1 MIRNEIK
8 RHTLKCVSLVMTLL
22 LTATLFSGCSDR
34 KVTVGSYRSIENNV
48 YEDQIIA
55 SNSDYELCWSADAK
69 AILFKSVKTGKVWS
83 DMCYSAFLEGNM
95 NTNANSAISIT
106 IVDTETTKWDTVYS
120 YQLSDDGGSLVCKKI
135 DDGIRVTYFFDIYK
149 IAVPIEYK
157 LRDDSVEV
165 SVNASGILENGERYK
180 LISVSIA
187 PFMCSTENSSN
198 NSYLFV
204 PSGSGALMYTEKRP
218 EGTRTYSGEVYGADK
233 SRRIPEKNANE
244 TPVYMPI
251 FGAKGNE
258 MAMLGIIENGAG
270 ASEIKAYAGN
280 DKTGY
285 SNVGVTF
292 YLRGYD
298 EFYFQS
304 MQTGNTILEKV
315 ADNITVQELA
325 VGFYPLYGEDADYNG
340 MAKKYREY
348 LVAKKILI
356 QSETER
362 QPYSLTIVGGTKIP
376 ASMFGIPY
384 TKLVSMTT
392 FSQAQ
397 KMINAFIDKT
407 GETPSVRLYGYG
419 DNGITA
425 GTLNGGKKFP
435 SIFGKKNDIKNL
447 SAYCKNNNVDLFM
460 DMDIVNF
467 SKSGNG
473 VNTSSGVAL
482 NAIKS
487 KATQT
492 LFNPLM
498 QEDSSYKY
506 YLISRS
512 KLLSAAENAM
522 KKAEKYGIG
531 GIAFSSLGSSAYSD
545 YREEKYENKAGI
557 EKQIS
562 GIFNLTKKSGYSVA
576 TGSANAYAAGVSD
589 VLFDTPL
596 ENGDYNSLDIQ
607 IPFYQMIFNSY
618 KPMYSEAVNL
628 NENPQKTVMLSVIS
642 GTGLG
647 YTAEYEFIKDSRDFK
662 MEKLYGTLFEN
673 VLSEIG
679 ETLDGNFCDCFQS
692 IEGATFEKYEIINEN
707 LSASHFSNGVVIY
720 GNHSDKAIDSP
731 VGVLSAWGYKKG

>member
-1 MIRNEIK
+1 MVRNEIK
-8 RHTLKCVSLVMTLL
+8 RCMLKSISIVTALLLAMTLL
-22 LTATLFSGCSDR
+22 SGCSDK
-34 KVTVGSYRSIENNV
+34 KVTVSRYRSIDNNI

-55 SNSDYELCWSADAK
+55 SNSDYELSWSADAK
-69 AILFKSVKTGKVWS
+69 AVLFKSVKTSKVWS

-348 LVAKKILI
+348 MLAKNALI
-356 QSETER
+356 QSETNR
-362 QPYSLTIVGGTKIP
+362 QPYSLTVIGGTKIP
-376 ASMFGIPY
+376 VSTLGIPH

-397 KMINAFIDKT
+397 EIISAFIDESGK
-407 GETPSVRLYGYG
+407 TPSVCLYGYG

-425 GTLNGGKKFP
+425 GTLNGGKNFA
-435 SIFGKKNDIKNL
+435 SVFGNKRNIKNL
-447 SAYCKNNNVDLFM
+447 NDYCKDNNVNLFI
-460 DMDIVNF
+460 DMDIVSF
-467 SKSGNG
+467 SKNGNG
-473 VNTSSGVAL
+473 VNTASGVAL

-487 KATQT
+487 KASQR

-498 QEDSSYKY
+498 QEDNSYKY

-512 KLLSAAENAM
+512 KLLEAAGNAM

-545 YREEKYENKAGI
+545 YREEKYENKSGI
-557 EKQIS
+557 EEQIS
-562 GIFNLTKKSGYSVA
+562 GIFNSTKKSGYSTA
-576 TGSANAYAAGVSD
+576 TATANAYAAGLAD
-589 VLFDTPL
+589 ALFDVPL
-596 ENGDYNSLDIQ
+596 ENGDYNSLDVQ

-618 KPMYSEAVNL
+618 KPMYSEALNL
-628 NENPQKTVMLSVIS
+628 DENPKKTVMLSAIS

-647 YTAEYEFIKDSRDFK
+647 YTVAYEFIKDSRDFK
-662 MEKLYGTLFEN
+662 MEKLYGILFKN
-673 VLSEIG
+673 VLSETK
-679 ETLDGNFCDCFQS
+679 EMLDSNFCECFQS
-692 IEGATFEKYEIINEN
+692 IKGATFDKYEIINEN
-707 LSASHFSNGVVIY
+707 LSASHFSNGVIIY
-720 GNHSDKAIDSP
+720 GNHSDKPTDSP
-731 VGVLSAWGYKKG
+731 AGVLSAWGYKKG